1 MMTKSK
7 RKRMMKYRQKELN
20 RTFAYLLVMN
30 LCIVSF
36 IVVSA
41 FIRTSGNNQIEDGH
55 YLTVY
60 ESNVAEISNQ
70 NENDDHNTVAPP
82 ANVLT
87 NLDYEN
93 TNYTEENDTGIA
105 DSNTKNNRG
114 LTEEDKYLLAKIAM
128 AEAEGESL
136 DAKVMVIF
144 VVLNRVESD
153 EPYFPDTVEEVIFQ
167 KLDGVYQ
174 FTPVG
179 DGRWNRVEPNAECW
193 EAVDIVNTTE
203 NDISQGA
210 LYFEACSGESWHS
223 RNLEFIC
230 QMDNTRFYK

>member
-20 RTFAYLLVMN
+20 RSFAYLLVMN
-30 LCIVSF
+30 LLIVAF
-36 IVVSA
+36 IVTTA
-41 FIRTSGNNQIEDGH
+41 FMRTSGKNQIEDGY

-60 ESNVAEISNQ
+60 ESKVAEVSNQ
-70 NENDDHNTVAPP
+70 NENNDHNTVTPP

-93 TNYTEENDTGIA
+93 INNTNEQNDTGIA
-105 DSNTKNNRG
+105 DSNKITRG
-114 LTEEDKYLLAKIAM
+114 LSEEDKYLLAKIAM

-136 DAKVMVIF
+136 EAKVMVIF
-144 VVLNRVESD
+144 VVLNRVESN
-153 EPYFPDTVEEVIFQ
+153 EPYFPDTVEDVIFQ
-167 KLDGVYQ
+167 KLNGAYQ

-179 DGRWNRVEPNAECW
+179 DGRWDRVEPNTECW
-193 EAVDIVNTTE
+193 EAVDIVNSTE

-230 QMDNTRFYK
+230 QVDNTRFYK